1 MRIGGVF
8 GRSVAATAA
17 VGSAVLF
24 GGTLAVPVAVAQ
36 PCPDVEVIF
45 ARGTTEA
52 PGVGWAGRQFV
63 DALQQRLD
71 GKSVQVYPVA
81 YPASPDFPRAADG
94 VIDTSNRVRE
104 VANTCPDTT
113 MVLGGY
119 SQGAAVMGYVTAD
132 QIPPGY
138 IPPAGITGPM
148 APEIADHVAAVVL
161 FGQPSPRFLDAIDA
175 PPITIG
181 SLYADK
187 TFEQCIPD
195 DPICTDTGANLFA
208 HSQYGA
214 NGMIDQAAAFAAGR
228 VNDAEAQPKNS
239 AASS

>member
-1 MRIGGVF
+1 MI
-8 GRSVAATAA
+8 AAAA
-17 VGSAVLF
+17 VGSA
-24 GGTLAVPVAVAQ
+24 TLAVGALGTPAAGAEA
-36 PCPDVEVIF
+36 CPDVEVIF

-52 PGVGWAGRQFV
+52 PGVGWAGQEFV
-63 DALQQRLD
+63 DALQAQLGGR
-71 GKSVQVYPVA
+71 SVRVYPVA
-81 YPASPDFPRAADG
+81 YPASPDWPRAADG
-94 VIDTSNRVRE
+94 VVDTSNRIRDI
-104 VANTCPDTT
+104 VATCPDTE

-132 QIPPGY
+132 QTPSGY

-161 FGQPSPRFLDAIDA
+161 FGTPSTRFLDAISA

-187 TFEQCIPD
+187 TLSQCIPD
-195 DPICTDTGANLFA
+195 DPVCASDGANLFA

-214 NGMIDQAAAFAAGR
+214 NGMIDQAATFAADRLG
-228 VNDAEAQPKNS
+228 DIEAQPKNS

>member
-1 MRIGGVF
+1 MKISRVWRRAI
-8 GRSVAATAA
+8 ATAA
-17 VGSAVLF
+17 VGSGLLTA
-24 GGTLAVPVAVAQ
+24 GALAVPAAGAQ

-52 PGVGWAGRQFV
+52 PGVGWAGQEFV
-63 DALQQRLD
+63 DALQAQLGDR
-71 GKSVQVYPVA
+71 SVQVHPVA
-81 YPASPDFPRAADG
+81 YPASPDWPRAADG

-104 VANTCPDTT
+104 VVNTCPDTK

-161 FGQPSPRFLDAIDA
+161 FGQPSTRFLDAIAA

-187 TFEQCIPD
+187 TLEQCIVD
-195 DPICTDTGANLFA
+195 DPICTDTGGNLFA

-214 NGMIDQAAAFAAGR
+214 NGMIDQAATFAAEKLNA
-228 VNDAEAQPKNS
+228 VEAQPKNS

>member
-1 MRIGGVF
+1 MKISSVCS
-8 GRSVAATAA
+8 RSVAATAA

-24 GGTLAVPVAVAQ
+24 GGTLAVPVAAAE
-36 PCPDVEVIF
+36 PCPDVEVVF

-52 PGVGWAGRQFV
+52 PGVGWAGKEFV
-63 DALQQRLD
+63 DALRNQLGD
-71 GKSVQVYPVA
+71 KSVQVYPVA
-81 YPASPDFPRAADG
+81 YPASPDWPRAADG
-94 VIDTSNRVRE
+94 VIDTSNRVRD
-104 VANTCPDTT
+104 VVNTCPDTT

-138 IPPAGITGPM
+138 LPPAGITGPM

-161 FGQPSPRFLDAIDA
+161 FGQPSTRFLDAISA

-187 TFEQCIPD
+187 TLDQCIPD
-195 DPICTDTGANLFA
+195 DAICTDNGGNLFA

-214 NGMIDQAAAFAAGR
+214 NGMIDQAATFAADR
-228 VNDAEAQPKNS
+228 VNTEAQPKNS

>member
-1 MRIGGVF
+1 MKISRVWS
-8 GRSVAATAA
+8 RVLAATA
-17 VGSAVLF
+17 VGSGVLS
-24 GGTLAVPVAVAQ
+24 GGVAALPVAAAE

-52 PGVGWAGRQFV
+52 PGVGWAGQEFV
-63 DALQQRLD
+63 DALQTQLGER
-71 GKSVQVYPVA
+71 SVQVHPVA
-81 YPASPDFPRAADG
+81 YPASPDWPRAADG
-94 VIDTSNRVRE
+94 VIDTSNRVRDV
-104 VANTCPDTT
+104 VATCPDTK

-161 FGQPSPRFLDAIDA
+161 FGQPSTRFLDAIDA

-181 SLYADK
+181 SLYTDK
-187 TFEQCIPD
+187 TLNQCIPD
-195 DPICTDTGANLFA
+195 DPICTTDGGNLFA

-214 NGMIDQAAAFAAGR
+214 NGMIDQAATFAAER
-228 VNDAEAQPKNS
+228 IDAAEDQPKNS

>member
-1 MRIGGVF
+1 MKISQVWSRVI
-8 GRSVAATAA
+8 AAAA
-17 VGSAVLF
+17 VGLGALA
-24 GGTLAVPVAVAQ
+24 GGTLTAPVAAAE

-45 ARGTTEA
+45 ARGTTEV
-52 PGVGWAGRQFV
+52 PGPGWAGQEFV
-63 DALQQRLD
+63 DALQPQLGGR
-71 GKSVQVYPVA
+71 SVNVYPVV
-81 YPASPDFPRAADG
+81 YPASPDWPRAADG
-94 VIDTSNRVRE
+94 VIDASNRIRDI
-104 VANTCPDTT
+104 VATCPDTK

-132 QIPPGY
+132 QIPLGY

-161 FGQPSPRFLDAIDA
+161 FGKPSTRFLDLISA

-187 TFEQCIPD
+187 TLSQCIPD
-195 DPICTDTGANLFA
+195 DPVCAPDGGNLFA

-214 NGMIDQAAAFAAGR
+214 NGMVDQAATFAADR
-228 VNDAEAQPKNS
+228 LNDVEAQPKNS

>member
-1 MRIGGVF
+1 MKISRVWNIAI
-8 GRSVAATAA
+8 AAAA
-17 VGSAVLF
+17 VGSGVAAGGVL
-24 GGTLAVPVAVAQ
+24 TAASAAAE

-52 PGVGWAGRQFV
+52 PGVGWAGQEFV
-63 DALQQRLD
+63 DALQSQLGGR
-71 GKSVQVYPVA
+71 SVQVYPVA
-81 YPASPDFPRAADG
+81 YPASPDWPRAADG
-94 VIDTSNRVRE
+94 VVDTSNRVRDV
-104 VANTCPDTT
+104 VATCPDTK

-161 FGQPSPRFLDAIDA
+161 FGKPSTRFLDAISA

-187 TFEQCIPD
+187 TLSQCIPD
-195 DPICTDTGANLFA
+195 DPVCTADGANLFA

-214 NGMIDQAAAFAAGR
+214 NGMIDQAATFAVARLGD
-228 VNDAEAQPKNS
+228 VEAQPKNS

>member
-1 MRIGGVF
+1 MKISRVWK
-8 GRSVAATAA
+8 RAVAAAA
-17 VGSAVLF
+17 VGSGVAAGGVL
-24 GGTLAVPVAVAQ
+24 TAPSAAAE

-52 PGVGWAGRQFV
+52 PGVGWAGQEFV
-63 DALQQRLD
+63 DALQSQLGGR
-71 GKSVQVYPVA
+71 SVQVYPVA
-81 YPASPDFPRAADG
+81 YPASPDWPRAADG
-94 VIDTSNRVRE
+94 VIDASNRVRDV
-104 VANTCPDTT
+104 VATCPDTK

-161 FGQPSPRFLDAIDA
+161 FGKPATRFLHAISA

-187 TFEQCIPD
+187 TLSQCIPD
-195 DPICTDTGANLFA
+195 DPVCTADGANLFA

-214 NGMIDQAAAFAAGR
+214 NGMIDQAATFAVDRLGD
-228 VNDAEAQPKNS
+228 VEAQPKNS

>member
-1 MRIGGVF
+1 MISRIWSRVI
-8 GRSVAATAA
+8 AAAA
-17 VGSAVLF
+17 VGSA
-24 GGTLAVPVAVAQ
+24 TLAGGALGVPAAGAA

-52 PGVGWAGRQFV
+52 PGVGWAGQEFV
-63 DALQQRLD
+63 EALQTRL
-71 GKSVQVYPVA
+71 GGRSVRVHPVA
-81 YPASPDFPRAADG
+81 YPASPDWPRAADG
-94 VIDTSNRVRE
+94 VVDTSNRIRDI
-104 VANTCPDTT
+104 VATCPDTR

-132 QIPPGY
+132 RIPPGY

-161 FGQPSPRFLDAIDA
+161 FGAPSTRFLDAIGA
-175 PPITIG
+175 PPIAIG

-187 TFEQCIPD
+187 TLRQCIPD
-195 DPICTDTGANLFA
+195 DPVCTSDGGNLFA

-214 NGMIDQAAAFAAGR
+214 NGLIDEAAAFAADRLG
-228 VNDAEAQPKNS
+228 DADAQPKNS

>member
-1 MRIGGVF
+1 MKISRVWNIAI
-8 GRSVAATAA
+8 AAAA
-17 VGSAVLF
+17 VGSGVAAGGVL
-24 GGTLAVPVAVAQ
+24 TAPSAAAE
-36 PCPDVEVIF
+36 PCPYVEVIF

-52 PGVGWAGRQFV
+52 PGVGWAGQEFV
-63 DALQQRLD
+63 DALQSQLGGR
-71 GKSVQVYPVA
+71 SVQVYPVA
-81 YPASPDFPRAADG
+81 YPASPDWPRAADG
-94 VIDTSNRVRE
+94 VVDTSNRVRDV
-104 VANTCPDTT
+104 VATCPDTK

-161 FGQPSPRFLDAIDA
+161 FGKPSTRFLDAISA

-187 TFEQCIPD
+187 TLSQCIPD
-195 DPICTDTGANLFA
+195 DPVCTADGANLFA

-214 NGMIDQAAAFAAGR
+214 NGMIDQAATFAVARLGD
-228 VNDAEAQPKNS
+228 VEAQPKNS

>member
-1 MRIGGVF
+1 M
-8 GRSVAATAA
+8 AAA
-17 VGSAVLF
+17 VGSTVLL
-24 GGTLAVPVAVAQ
+24 GGTPLAPVAAAQPADQVAAAE

-52 PGVGWAGRQFV
+52 PGVGWVGQAFV
-63 DALQQRLD
+63 DALRNELG
-71 GKSVQVYPVA
+71 GKSVRVYPVA
-81 YPASPDFPRAADG
+81 YPASPDWPRAADG
-94 VIDTSNRVRE
+94 VIDTSNRVRDI
-104 VANTCPDTT
+104 VNTCPDSK

-148 APEIADHVAAVVL
+148 APEISDHVAAVVL
-161 FGQPSPRFLDAIDA
+161 FGQPSTRFLGAISA

-181 SLYADK
+181 SLYTDK
-187 TFEQCIPD
+187 TLNQCIPD
-195 DPICTDTGANLFA
+195 DPICTDNGGNLFA

-214 NGMIDQAAAFAAGR
+214 NGMIDQAAGYAADR
-228 VNDAEAQPKNS
+228 LA
-239 AASS
+239 

>member
-1 MRIGGVF
+1 MKISRVWN
-8 GRSVAATAA
+8 VAIAAAA
-17 VGSAVLF
+17 VGSSVAAGGVL
-24 GGTLAVPVAVAQ
+24 TAASAAAE

-52 PGVGWAGRQFV
+52 PGVGWAGQEFV
-63 DALQQRLD
+63 DALQSQLGGR
-71 GKSVQVYPVA
+71 SVQVYPVA
-81 YPASPDFPRAADG
+81 YPASPDWPRAADG
-94 VIDTSNRVRE
+94 VIDTSNRVRDV
-104 VANTCPDTT
+104 VATCPDTK

-161 FGQPSPRFLDAIDA
+161 FGKPSTRFLDAISA

-187 TFEQCIPD
+187 TLSQCIPD
-195 DPICTDTGANLFA
+195 DPVCTADGANLFA

-214 NGMIDQAAAFAAGR
+214 NGMIDQAATFAVDRLGD
-228 VNDAEAQPKNS
+228 VEAQPKNS